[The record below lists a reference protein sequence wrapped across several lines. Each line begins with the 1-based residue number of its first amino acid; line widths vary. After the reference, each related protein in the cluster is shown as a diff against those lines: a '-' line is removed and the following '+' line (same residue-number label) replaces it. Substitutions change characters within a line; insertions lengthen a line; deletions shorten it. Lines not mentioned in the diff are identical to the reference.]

1 MNGLQKTAIAVALA
15 AAGCGHYAALELGA
29 SIPAGAEQ
37 QDIDP
42 SFAVGGSYE
51 GVNDKGVGFK
61 ASVLYHESEAQDGP
75 ATITT
80 PTVALRGGVS
90 KEFGQGNVRGVV
102 RGNMLLLF
110 ENPHIQIGPPFD
122 VDDYPGLE
130 TTFGLGA
137 EAGVRIG
144 THFEL
149 TGRLEALLGSENV
162 KSLAGV
168 SAAYRF

>member
-15 AAGCGHYAALELGA
+15 AAGCGHYAALEAGA

-51 GVNDKGVGFK
+51 GANDSGVGVK
-61 ASVLYHESEAQDGP
+61 VSALYHESEAQDGP

-90 KEFGQGNVRGVV
+90 KEFGQ
-102 RGNMLLLF
+102 
-110 ENPHIQIGPPFD
+110 
-122 VDDYPGLE
+122 
-130 TTFGLGA
+130 
-137 EAGVRIG
+137 
-144 THFEL
+144 
-149 TGRLEALLGSENV
+149 
-162 KSLAGV
+162 
-168 SAAYRF
+168 